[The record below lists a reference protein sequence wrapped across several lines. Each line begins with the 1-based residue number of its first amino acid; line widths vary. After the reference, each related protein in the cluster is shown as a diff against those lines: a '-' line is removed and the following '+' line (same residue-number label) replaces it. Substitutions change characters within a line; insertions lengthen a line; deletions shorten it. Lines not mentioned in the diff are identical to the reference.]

1 MIKIGILTTKN
12 DPLIETLIQKIK
24 KQKKIQFILFLAK
37 DKKSNVKKNEKIFT
51 ERTGSFFK
59 NLNKKNKKK
68 ISLKKYSIKKHNY
81 AYMIKIIKKERI
93 SYIYNSLTPNKL
105 DIRTINSV
113 KGIINV
119 HPGILPYYR
128 GCTCLEW
135 SIFNKDPI
143 GLTAHFMNDKYDSGP
158 ILRSKF
164 LKFKKK
170 EVKNYRDIRIKIY
183 LEQIN
188 LAKKIFE
195 LIVKKKLIKKKQ
207 DEKKAKF
214 YPVISKVKLNKIKR
228 LLIDKK
234 YIFNKKNLIK

>member
-1 MIKIGILTTKN
+1 M
-12 DPLIETLIQKIK
+12 
-24 KQKKIQFILFLAK
+24 
-37 DKKSNVKKNEKIFT
+37 
-51 ERTGSFFK
+51 
-59 NLNKKNKKK
+59 
-68 ISLKKYSIKKHNY
+68 
-81 AYMIKIIKKERI
+81 
-93 SYIYNSLTPNKL
+93 
-105 DIRTINSV
+105 